1 MSSQTPPKLPLS
13 AIAAL
18 LGQQKN
24 APGNQ
29 PLSPLVEALLKGA
42 NPPQPNALG
51 SLFSTPTPTPP
62 PPLGSL
68 FGLASSPSLGAGIG
82 SKALGSIGSPVPPV
96 APTPRNVFYS
106 FHYADIFRVNH
117 IRNSGKIRATDKGR
131 NLTPRDRSLWE
142 SVKRTNPANLKRVI
156 NAGLGGT
163 STTCVL
169 AGYETWSRPW
179 VRYEIARSLMR
190 GNALL
195 TVYIDGCKCPR
206 EGYGMRGSNP
216 LAAMALGW
224 DNRIYEH
231 RGGQWVVYS
240 EIEGKVPGWPKWLPR
255 PSEGRVMPLDQGA
268 PAYDWITDDG
278 YNNLIRW
285 ANLAAVRAGK

>member
-18 LGQQKN
+18 LGQQRN
-24 APGNQ
+24 ALGNQ

-62 PPLGSL
+62 PALGSL
-68 FGLASSPSLGAGIG
+68 FGLANPPALGAGIG
-82 SKALGSIGSPVPPV
+82 SKALSSIGSPV

-195 TVYIDGCKCPR
+195 TVHIDGCKCPR

-231 RGGQWVVYS
+231 CGGQWVIYS
-240 EIEGKVPGWPKWLPR
+240 EIECKVPGWPKWLPR
-255 PSEGRVMPLDQGA
+255 PFEGRVMPLDRGA

-278 YNNLIRW
+278 FNNLIRW
-285 ANLAAVRAGK
+285 TNLAAIRAGK

>member
-1 MSSQTPPKLPLS
+1 MW
-13 AIAAL
+13 
-18 LGQQKN
+18 LGTQ
-24 APGNQ
+24 
-29 PLSPLVEALLKGA
+29 S
-42 NPPQPNALG
+42 
-51 SLFSTPTPTPP
+51 
-62 PPLGSL
+62 
-68 FGLASSPSLGAGIG
+68 
-82 SKALGSIGSPVPPV
+82 LGSIGSPLPKPV
-96 APTPRNVFYS
+96 APPSATHTPRNVFYS

-156 NAGLGGT
+156 NTGLSGT
-163 STTCVL
+163 SVTCVL
-169 AGYETWSRPW
+169 AGYETWSREW

-206 EGYGMRGSNP
+206 DGFGLRGSNP

-231 RGGQWVVYS
+231 RGGEWVVYVG
-240 EIEGKVPGWPKWLPR
+240 IEGTVPAWPKWLPR
-255 PSEGRVMPLDQGA
+255 PSEGQVMPLNKGA
-268 PAYDWITDDG
+268 PAYDWILDDG
-278 YNNLIRW
+278 YNNLIHW
-285 ANLAAVRAGK
+285 VNLCALRAGK

>member
-24 APGNQ
+24 ALSNQ
-29 PLSPLVEALLKGA
+29 PLSPLVGALLKSA

-62 PPLGSL
+62 LALGSL
-68 FGLASSPSLGAGIG
+68 FDLANSASLGAGIG
-82 SKALGSIGSPVPPV
+82 SKALGSIGSRV

-206 EGYGMRGSNP
+206 EGYGTRGSNP
-216 LAAMALGW
+216 LVAMALGW
-224 DNRIYEH
+224 DNRIYEY

-240 EIEGKVPGWPKWLPR
+240 EIEGQVPGWPKWLPR

-285 ANLAAVRAGK
+285 ANLAAIRAGK